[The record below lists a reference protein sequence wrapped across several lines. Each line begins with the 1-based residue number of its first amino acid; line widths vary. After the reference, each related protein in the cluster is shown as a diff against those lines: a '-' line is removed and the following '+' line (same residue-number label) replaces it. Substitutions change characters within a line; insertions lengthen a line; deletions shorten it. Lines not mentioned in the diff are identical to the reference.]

1 MSQIPLRSSE
11 DRDREP
17 LRMKRQGTPM
27 LKRSHGPPR
36 MRRLS
41 WVLATLLGVGLVPDA
56 RADLSLA
63 LSADVG
69 ASVEFQGSGTS
80 STFVFN
86 NSSGSGFHITT
97 SSGIGDS
104 VGLHGTIDGSFT
116 YQKSSISSVFVPY
129 IGLVQSAPVTTV
141 GGLLTI
147 TDASHLALTGM
158 VTGVDIETIGTG
170 GTVNVS
176 GDINLKHVIYTGTNA
191 DLLQLRNE
199 ANEGAGILAITFQ
212 FIPSK
217 SLTDLLNGDRTTSY
231 SGSILT
237 QSAPEPSSLVL
248 GCTGALALIGYCR
261 SRGAAHV

>member
-1 MSQIPLRSSE
+1 
-11 DRDREP
+11 
-17 LRMKRQGTPM
+17 MKRHGTPM

-36 MRRLS
+36 MRSLS

-63 LSADVG
+63 MSADIG

-86 NSSGSGFHITT
+86 NFAGSGFHITS
-97 SSGIGDS
+97 SSGVGDS
-104 VGLHGTIDGSFT
+104 VGLHGTIGGSFT
-116 YQKSSISSVFVPY
+116 YQQSSISSIIVPF

-147 TDASHLALTGM
+147 TDLSHNALTGV
-158 VTGVDIETIGTG
+158 VTGVDIETVGTG

-176 GDINLKHVIYTGTNA
+176 GDINLKNVVYTGMNA
-191 DLLQLRNE
+191 DLLQLKNE

-248 GCTGALALIGYCR
+248 GCTGAVALLGYFR
-261 SRGAAHV
+261 RRRAAQV